1 MVSGTPIKAEHATDI
16 VGLFLRIG
24 RRAIEYLNG
33 GVHPADECPV
43 HLSLDTKRN
52 MSSDQPAERP
62 GPSNSSGDA
71 KEFIKLKVKGQEG
84 DEIHF
89 RLKMTTPFSKI
100 KKNYAE
106 RVGVAAGSVRLIF
119 DGSPVSDT
127 DTPRGLSLEDDDVIE
142 AFVEQIGG
150 CPNKLRFLARGAYR
164 LHRNDASV
172 SNTAEMPPT
181 DTNMQAMRTKQHLPA
196 RTICTGDVC

>member
-1 MVSGTPIKAEHATDI
+1 
-16 VGLFLRIG
+16 
-24 RRAIEYLNG
+24 
-33 GVHPADECPV
+33 
-43 HLSLDTKRN
+43 
-52 MSSDQPAERP
+52 MSSDPAAERP
-62 GPSNSSGDA
+62 GPSNSSADA

-142 AFVEQIGG
+142 AFVEQTGG
-150 CPNKLRFLARGAYR
+150 SSSYSTASACSSTNRCFNRIPQSRARRWSTRILESSFEQRSAPIC
-164 LHRNDASV
+164 
-172 SNTAEMPPT
+172 SNAHNL
-181 DTNMQAMRTKQHLPA
+181 DQR
-196 RTICTGDVC
+196 RRI